1 MMWSM
6 RPSILGLLSV
16 TAISCV
22 ASTILLSIFQPSSVC
37 AISRPLKRTVTL
49 ALCPSSMK
57 RRTCLSLKSK
67 SCFSVFGPILTSL
80 TRIVVCFLRASFS
93 RRACVYL
100 YLPKSMMRHTGGCA
114 SGATSTRS
122 NSCCRAASSACW
134 MGMTP
139 SCAPSAPTTRT
150 SRTRIPSLMRISLA
164 WLIGALLVVN
174 RRSRRGWRGPAAR
187 SRAAHGE
194 TGRARADLARE
205 VGQDAVEGDGPEVLA
220 APAPEADGPVLAL
233 PLADDERGRDL
244 PALRLADPVAELLV
258 AVVELRPQA
267 RRAELL
273 PDGPSVRGVFL
284 AHRQDTRLH
293 RREPRRERT
302 RVMLGE
308 HPDESLEGAEDR
320 AVDHD
325 RAPRVPVAVD
335 VFELEPVRL
344 REVDLDGGKLPAA
357 PERVLDVD
365 VNLGPV
371 ERPVARIEVVREPV
385 RLQRVVQRPLGRL
398 PLLVRSQR
406 LGRARGELEERVERE
421 GLVPV
426 ADQLEERGN
435 FVLELVGATVDVRV
449 VLRELPHA
457 EEARQG
463 AGALVPVQPTHV
475 GEAQREVT
483 VRAQRVAIDEGGLRA
498 VHRLETEDLV
508 FRLHEEHVLAE
519 VLPVPRLLP
528 ELLVDEDRRRDL
540 RIAARIER
548 LADEP
553 LELAHDRPAVG
564 QPERRA
570 RRHLVEDKEIEL
582 APELAVV
589 ALLRLL
595 QAPDVTL
602 ELLLREPRGAVDPLE
617 HRVPLVAAP
626 VGARGR
632 EELEVLHLARRAD
645 VRAAAEV
652 DELPLAVERHA
663 RGAEPFEDLDLA

>member
-1 MMWSM
+1 
-6 RPSILGLLSV
+6 
-16 TAISCV
+16 
-22 ASTILLSIFQPSSVC
+22 
-37 AISRPLKRTVTL
+37 
-49 ALCPSSMK
+49 
-57 RRTCLSLKSK
+57 
-67 SCFSVFGPILTSL
+67 
-80 TRIVVCFLRASFS
+80 
-93 RRACVYL
+93 
-100 YLPKSMMRHTGGCA
+100 
-114 SGATSTRS
+114 
-122 NSCCRAASSACW
+122 
-134 MGMTP
+134 MGQ
-139 SCAPSAPTTRT
+139 
-150 SRTRIPSLMRISLA
+150 
-164 WLIGALLVVN
+164 LLVVS

-187 SRAAHGE
+187 SRAAYGE
-194 TGRARADLARE
+194 TGRTRADLARE

-220 APAPEADGPVLAL
+220 APVPEADGPVLAL
-233 PLADDERGRDL
+233 PLAHDEHVRDL
-244 PALRLADPVAELLV
+244 PELRLADPVAELLV

-267 RRAELL
+267 RSAELL

-293 RREPRRERT
+293 RREPRRERA

-308 HPDESLEGAEDR
+308 HPDE
-320 AVDHD
+320 
-325 RAPRVPVAVD
+325 P
-335 VFELEPVRL
+335 
-344 REVDLDGGKLPAA
+344 
-357 PERVLDVD
+357 
-365 VNLGPV
+365 
-371 ERPVARIEVVREPV
+371 
-385 RLQRVVQRPLGRL
+385 
-398 PLLVRSQR
+398 
-406 LGRARGELEERVERE
+406 RE